1 MWRTR
6 QIAFASACAALVLVA
21 HPPVLR
27 ALAFSTGGVSAGPL
41 HWDPGNPATRN
52 YFIPT
57 IAPGG
62 TYRDDVRVGNPNAD
76 AVDLVISAVDGVT
89 AAPSGAVYANRAD
102 PVHGA
107 GGWVS
112 TDLTELTLGA
122 GQSSLVGF
130 TVTVPVGAV
139 PGDHLA
145 GIAFENA
152 HTVAGNGAISIT
164 SVVRTVVGVLV
175 KVPGPAS
182 FDMAVGAATIQP
194 LTAQGLASVVV
205 SLTDTGRLLG
215 RPTLRITL
223 SGPGGYRRAVTRN
236 LDTILPGDTIAFPF
250 PWPDAL
256 SPGMYTIDASAT
268 GAGLAAPVTSTS
280 RARLSIS
287 LKGVPGSAAPS
298 PATTPLP
305 ATSGTPAW
313 LPAVMIAGGALLA
326 VLVVTVFLLV
336 ALLRRQRR
344 RGDPEPA
351 SAMRGTT
358 RATDGG

>member
-1 MWRTR
+1 MLMTR
-6 QIAFASACAALVLVA
+6 RIAFACACAALGLAA

-62 TYRDDVRVGNPNAD
+62 TYRDDVRVGNPNAGS
-76 AVDLVISAVDGVT
+76 VDLVIGAVDGVT
-89 AAPSGAVYANRAD
+89 AAPSGAVYANRTD
-102 PVHGA
+102 PVHRAGA
-107 GGWVS
+107 WLS

-122 GQSSLVGF
+122 GKSSLVGF
-130 TVTVPVGAV
+130 TVRVPAGAV

-145 GIAFENA
+145 GLAFENA
-152 HTVAGNGAISIT
+152 HAGAGNGEISIT

-182 FDMAVGAATIQP
+182 FDLAVGAATIQP

-215 RPTLRITL
+215 RPTLTITL
-223 SGPGGYRRAVTRN
+223 SGPGGYHRAVTRN

-250 PWPDAL
+250 PWPDTL

-280 RARLSIS
+280 RARLGIS
-287 LKGVPGSAAPS
+287 LKGVPGSAVPAAATTSAAAPS
-298 PATTPLP
+298 GP
-305 ATSGTPAW
+305 PAW
-313 LPAVMIAGGALLA
+313 LAAVMIAGAVLLA
-326 VLVVTVFLLV
+326 VLLVTVVLLV
-336 ALLRRQRR
+336 AVLRRQRR
-344 RGDPEPA
+344 RRDPEPA

-358 RATDGG
+358 RAADSG